1 MIAVD
6 TEATYSKDRSIGPL
20 GVHGYVSHP
29 ETDHFMCSIYDG
41 DTGLAF
47 VGHPKDAP
55 WEAIR
60 GQDVCAHNY
69 SYDRAVL
76 REYER
81 RGYIPFAL
89 EERGFCTSNLVAYLQ
104 SPRSLL
110 DSSRE
115 LLGIGLD
122 KTTRD
127 KFKNKDYYSLPDEV
141 KEEIA
146 RYALGDA
153 KACWLL
159 WKQFAHLM
167 PDHEKWLSMHTTLMG
182 DRGVAVNTAAV
193 ESGIDRYKTRL
204 WEIEQEIP
212 WAKEHP
218 VTSPIQLKNAC
229 RAAGIPVPDS
239 TAMKDE
245 LFQAWSK
252 KYAEAVPFVA
262 AVQKYRSV
270 NRSLKVLESI
280 QTRTHGGRVRYGLK
294 YFGANHT
301 GRWSGDSGLNMQ
313 NLPRDEVDGVNI
325 RNCFVAGPGR
335 KLFIADYS
343 QIEARVSLWLCGDH
357 EQLELVRNGMCVYE
371 AHARKTMGYDLGM
384 PLKQAAKEDPKFF
397 DLRQYA
403 KARCLSG
410 DTLVLTHRGY
420 VPISKVKLDDR
431 LWDGVEWVNHGGVIQ
446 SGHKQTVAF
455 HGDRFTPEHQLFTDD
470 SQTEATSDVLRSG
483 SPAVDRFRERVSSW
497 SDVWALAIA
506 IQRVYSRTWIQ
517 AASLSLHF
525 LRDRARRV
533 FRYAQKRYINSVRTV
548 RYSQVTSDTGLT
560 KVGES
565 SG

>member
-1 MIAVD
+1 
-6 TEATYSKDRSIGPL
+6 
-20 GVHGYVSHP
+20 
-29 ETDHFMCSIYDG
+29 
-41 DTGLAF
+41 
-47 VGHPKDAP
+47 
-55 WEAIR
+55 
-60 GQDVCAHNY
+60 
-69 SYDRAVL
+69 
-76 REYER
+76 
-81 RGYIPFAL
+81 
-89 EERGFCTSNLVAYLQ
+89 
-104 SPRSLL
+104 
-110 DSSRE
+110 
-115 LLGIGLD
+115 
-122 KTTRD
+122 
-127 KFKNKDYYSLPDEV
+127 
-141 KEEIA
+141 
-146 RYALGDA
+146 
-153 KACWLL
+153 
-159 WKQFAHLM
+159 M